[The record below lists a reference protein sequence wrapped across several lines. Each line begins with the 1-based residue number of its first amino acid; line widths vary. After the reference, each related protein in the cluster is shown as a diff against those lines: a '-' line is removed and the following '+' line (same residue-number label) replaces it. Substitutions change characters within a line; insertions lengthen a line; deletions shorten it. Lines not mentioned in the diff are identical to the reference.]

1 MTVENHQGS
10 KAKIMS
16 RRLSSALA
24 EYAKVWGLLGLI
36 VVLGLLAAYQFVEP
50 PPPKA
55 VRIATGG
62 QDGAYYAFAQKY
74 ARLLARDGITLEV
87 VSTAGSV
94 ENLDL
99 LKKGAVSLAL
109 VQGGSAADADRDQL
123 ESLGGLFLEPV
134 WVFYRKPTTIKRLSD
149 LKGKR
154 VAVGAAGSGTQ
165 LLAVRLLSADGITE
179 SNAMLLHE
187 SLSQTAPSLLK
198 GKIDAAFFVASPEA
212 PLVRKLLQDPAIE
225 LLSFERAPAY
235 THVFQFLTSVT
246 LTEGV
251 LDLERNIPSHDTKLV
266 AVAASLV
273 ARKDLDDN
281 LIPALLNAVTEVHQE
296 RGMLE
301 QRGQFPSIN
310 FVDIPLN
317 DDARRYITNGPS
329 LLHRWFPYSTAVLLD
344 RLKILLLPF
353 LVLIPLFRVA
363 PPLYNW
369 RIRSR
374 IYRWYAALRE
384 IDAVIEQEANAGDA
398 AAAMKRL
405 KEVDKEVASV
415 SVPLSYTGELYNLR
429 LHIGLI
435 EEKLAKLANPSMRD
449 S

>member
-1 MTVENHQGS
+1 MS
-10 KAKIMS
+10 KH
-16 RRLSSALA
+16 LSSAFT
-24 EYAKVWGLLGLI
+24 EYAKVWGLLALI
-36 VVLGLLAAYQFVEP
+36 VVLGFLLAYHFVEP

-87 VSTAGSV
+87 VPTAGSI

-99 LKKGAVSLAL
+99 LRTGAVSLAL
-109 VQGGSAADADRDQL
+109 VQGGSAADADADQL

-134 WVFYRKPTTIKRLSD
+134 WVFNRKPTRIKHLSD

-154 VAVGAAGSGTQ
+154 VAVGAAGSGTH
-165 LLAVRLLSADGITE
+165 LLALRLLSADGITE
-179 SNAMLLHE
+179 ANATLLRE
-187 SLSQTAPSLLK
+187 NLAQAAPSLLE
-198 GKIDAAFFVASPEA
+198 GKIDDAFYVASPEA
-212 PLVRKLLQDPAIE
+212 TLVRKLLQDPAIE

-235 THVFQFLTSVT
+235 THVFPFLTSVT

-251 LDLERNIPSHDTKLV
+251 LELERNIPSRDTKLV

-273 ARKDLDDN
+273 ARKDLN
-281 LIPALLNAVTEVHQE
+281 GSLIPALLKAVTEVHQE
-296 RGMLE
+296 GGVLE

-329 LLHRWFPYSTAVLLD
+329 LLHRWFPYRTAVLLD
-344 RLKILLLPF
+344 RLKILVLPF

-374 IYRWYAALRE
+374 IYRWYAAVRE
-384 IDAVIEQEANAGDA
+384 IDALVQEANAGDA
-398 AAAMKRL
+398 EAAMKRL
-405 KEVDKEVASV
+405 KEIEKEVASV
-415 SVPLSYTGELYNLR
+415 SVPLSYTGELYQLR
-429 LHIGLI
+429 LHIGFI
-435 EEKLAKLANPSMRD
+435 KENATKLANRSVGD

>member
-1 MTVENHQGS
+1 MS
-10 KAKIMS
+10 KH
-16 RRLSSALA
+16 LSSALT
-24 EYAKVWGLLGLI
+24 EYAKVWGLLALI
-36 VVLGLLAAYQFVEP
+36 VVLGFLLAYHFVEP

-87 VSTAGSV
+87 VPTAGSI

-99 LKKGAVSLAL
+99 LRTGAVSLAL
-109 VQGGSAADADRDQL
+109 VQGGSAADADADQL

-134 WVFYRKPTTIKRLSD
+134 WVFNRKPTRIKHLSD

-154 VAVGAAGSGTQ
+154 VAVGAAGSGTH
-165 LLAVRLLSADGITE
+165 LLALRLLSADGITE
-179 SNAMLLHE
+179 ANATLLRE
-187 SLSQTAPSLLK
+187 NLAQAAPSLLE
-198 GKIDAAFFVASPEA
+198 GKIDDAFYVASPEA

-235 THVFQFLTSVT
+235 THVFPFLTSVT

-251 LDLERNIPSHDTKLV
+251 LELERNIPSRDTKLV

-273 ARKDLDDN
+273 ARKDLN
-281 LIPALLNAVTEVHQE
+281 GSLIPALLKAVTEVHQE
-296 RGMLE
+296 GGVLE

-329 LLHRWFPYSTAVLLD
+329 LLHRWFPYRTAVLLD
-344 RLKILLLPF
+344 RLKILVLPF

-374 IYRWYAALRE
+374 IYRWYAAVRE
-384 IDAVIEQEANAGDA
+384 IDALVQEANAGDA
-398 AAAMKRL
+398 EAAMKRL
-405 KEVDKEVASV
+405 KEIEKEVASV
-415 SVPLSYTGELYNLR
+415 SVPLSYTGELYQLR
-429 LHIGLI
+429 LHIGFI
-435 EEKLAKLANPSMRD
+435 KENATKLANRSVGD

>member
-1 MTVENHQGS
+1 MS
-10 KAKIMS
+10 KH
-16 RRLSSALA
+16 LSSALT
-24 EYAKVWGLLGLI
+24 EYAKVWGLLALI
-36 VVLGLLAAYQFVEP
+36 VVLGFLLAYHFVEP

-87 VSTAGSV
+87 VPTAGSI

-99 LKKGAVSLAL
+99 LKTGAVSLAL
-109 VQGGSAADADRDQL
+109 VQGGSAADADADQL

-134 WVFYRKPTTIKRLSD
+134 WVFYRKQTRIKRLSD

-154 VAVGAAGSGTQ
+154 VAVGAAGSGTH
-165 LLAVRLLSADGITE
+165 LLALRLLSADGITE
-179 SNAMLLHE
+179 SNTTLLRE
-187 SLSQTAPSLLK
+187 NLAQAAPSLLE
-198 GKIDAAFFVASPEA
+198 GKIDDAFYVASPEA

-235 THVFQFLTSVT
+235 THVFPFLTSVT

-251 LDLERNIPSHDTKLV
+251 LDLERNIPSRDTKLV

-273 ARKDLDDN
+273 ARKDLNDS
-281 LIPALLNAVTEVHQE
+281 LIPALLKAVTEVHQE
-296 RGMLE
+296 GGVLE
-301 QRGQFPSIN
+301 QRGRFPSID

-329 LLHRWFPYSTAVLLD
+329 LLHRWFPYRTAVLLD
-344 RLKILLLPF
+344 RLKILVLPF

-374 IYRWYAALRE
+374 IYRWYAAVRE
-384 IDAVIEQEANAGDA
+384 IDALVQEANAGDA
-398 AAAMKRL
+398 EAAMKRL
-405 KEVDKEVASV
+405 KEIEKEVASV
-415 SVPLSYTGELYNLR
+415 SVPLSYTGELYQLR
-429 LHIGLI
+429 LHIGFI
-435 EEKLAKLANPSMRD
+435 KEDAAKLANRSVGD

>member
-134 WVFYRKPTTIKRLSD
+134 WVFYRKSTTIKRLSD

-165 LLAVRLLSADGITE
+165 LLAIRLLSADGITE

-329 LLHRWFPYSTAVLLD
+329 LLHRWFPYGTAVLLD

-398 AAAMKRL
+398 EAAMKRL
-405 KEVDKEVASV
+405 REIDKEVASV

-429 LHIGLI
+429 LHISFI
-435 EEKLAKLANPSMRD
+435 EEKLAKLANPSVRD

>member
-1 MTVENHQGS
+1 MS
-10 KAKIMS
+10 KH
-16 RRLSSALA
+16 LSSALT
-24 EYAKVWGLLGLI
+24 EYAKVWGLLALI
-36 VVLGLLAAYQFVEP
+36 VVLGFLLAYHFVEP

-87 VSTAGSV
+87 VPTAGSI

-99 LKKGAVSLAL
+99 LKTGAVSLAL
-109 VQGGSAADADRDQL
+109 VQGGSAADADTDQL

-134 WVFYRKPTTIKRLSD
+134 WVFNRKPTRIKHLSD

-165 LLAVRLLSADGITE
+165 LLALRLLSADGITE
-179 SNAMLLHE
+179 SNATLLRE
-187 SLSQTAPSLLK
+187 NLAQAAPSLLE
-198 GKIDAAFFVASPEA
+198 GKIDDAFYVASPEA

-235 THVFQFLTSVT
+235 THVFPFLTSVT

-266 AVAASLV
+266 AVVASLV
-273 ARKDLDDN
+273 ARKDLNDS
-281 LIPALLNAVTEVHQE
+281 LIPALLKAVTEVHQE
-296 RGMLE
+296 GGVLE

-310 FVDIPLN
+310 YIDIPLN
-317 DDARRYITNGPS
+317 DDARRYVTNGPS
-329 LLHRWFPYSTAVLLD
+329 LLHRWFPYRTAVLLD
-344 RLKILLLPF
+344 RLKILVLPF
-353 LVLIPLFRVA
+353 LVLIPLFRLA

-374 IYRWYAALRE
+374 IYRWYAAVRE
-384 IDAVIEQEANAGDA
+384 IDALVQEANAGDA
-398 AAAMKRL
+398 EAAMKRL
-405 KEVDKEVASV
+405 KEIEKEVASV
-415 SVPLSYTGELYNLR
+415 SVPLSYTGELYQLR
-429 LHIGLI
+429 LHIGFI
-435 EEKLAKLANPSMRD
+435 KENATKLANRSVGD

>member
-1 MTVENHQGS
+1 
-10 KAKIMS
+10 MS

-24 EYAKVWGLLGLI
+24 EYAKVWGLLALI
-36 VVLGLLAAYQFVEP
+36 VVLGVLVAYQFVEP

-87 VSTAGSV
+87 VSTAGSI

-99 LKKGAVSLAL
+99 LKSGAVSLAL

-134 WVFYRKPTTIKRLSD
+134 WVFYRRPTRIKRLSD

-165 LLAVRLLSADGITE
+165 LLAIRLLSADGITE

-187 SLSQTAPSLLK
+187 SLSQTAPSLFK

-212 PLVRKLLQDPAIE
+212 PLVRKLLQEPAIE
-225 LLSFERAPAY
+225 LASFDRAAAY
-235 THVFQFLTSVT
+235 TRLFPFLTSVT

-266 AVAASLV
+266 AVAASLI

-301 QRGQFPSIN
+301 QRGQFPSID

-329 LLHRWFPYSTAVLLD
+329 LLHRWFPYGTAVLLD

-353 LVLIPLFRVA
+353 LVLIPLFKVA

-429 LHIGLI
+429 LHIGFI
-435 EEKLAKLANPSMRD
+435 EEKLAKLANPPVRD

>member
-1 MTVENHQGS
+1 MS
-10 KAKIMS
+10 KH
-16 RRLSSALA
+16 LSSALT
-24 EYAKVWGLLGLI
+24 EYVKVWGLLALI
-36 VVLGLLAAYQFVEP
+36 VALGFLLAYQFVEP

-87 VSTAGSV
+87 VSTAGSI
-94 ENLDL
+94 ENLEL
-99 LKKGAVSLAL
+99 LKTGAVSLAL
-109 VQGGSAADADRDQL
+109 VQGGSVADADTEQV
-123 ESLGGLFLEPV
+123 ESLGSLFLEPV
-134 WVFYRKPTTIKRLSD
+134 WVFYRKPTRINRLSD
-149 LKGKR
+149 LKGRR
-154 VAVGAAGSGTQ
+154 VAVGAAGSGTY
-165 LLAVRLLSADGITE
+165 LLALRLLSADGISD
-179 SNAMLLHE
+179 SNATLLRE
-187 SLSQTAPSLLK
+187 NLAQAAPSLLE
-198 GKIDAAFFVASPEA
+198 GKIDDAFYVASAEA

-235 THVFQFLTSVT
+235 THVFPFLTAVT

-251 LDLERNIPSHDTKLV
+251 LDLERNIPSRDTKLV

-273 ARKDLDDN
+273 ARKDLNDS
-281 LIPALLNAVTEVHQE
+281 LIPALLKAVTEVHREGGVLE
-296 RGMLE
+296 R
-301 QRGQFPSIN
+301 RGQFPSID

-329 LLHRWFPYSTAVLLD
+329 LLYRWFPYRTAVLLD
-344 RLKILLLPF
+344 RLKILILPF

-374 IYRWYAALRE
+374 IYRWYAAVRE

-398 AAAMKRL
+398 EAAMKRL
-405 KEVDKEVASV
+405 KEIEKEVASV
-415 SVPLSYTGELYNLR
+415 SVPLSYTGELYQLR
-429 LHIGLI
+429 LHIGFI
-435 EEKLAKLANPSMRD
+435 KENTAKLANRSVGD

>member
-1 MTVENHQGS
+1 MS
-10 KAKIMS
+10 KH
-16 RRLSSALA
+16 LSSALT
-24 EYAKVWGLLGLI
+24 EYAKVWGLLALI
-36 VVLGLLAAYQFVEP
+36 VVLGFLLAYHFVEP

-87 VSTAGSV
+87 VPTAGSI

-99 LKKGAVSLAL
+99 LKTGAVSLAL
-109 VQGGSAADADRDQL
+109 VQGGSAADADADQL

-134 WVFYRKPTTIKRLSD
+134 WVFYRKQTRIKRLSD

-154 VAVGAAGSGTQ
+154 VAVGAAGSGTH
-165 LLAVRLLSADGITE
+165 LLALRLLSADGITE
-179 SNAMLLHE
+179 SNATLLRE
-187 SLSQTAPSLLK
+187 NLAQAAPSLLE
-198 GKIDAAFFVASPEA
+198 GKIDDAFYVASPEA

-235 THVFQFLTSVT
+235 THVFPFLTSVT

-251 LDLERNIPSHDTKLV
+251 LDLERNIPSRDTKLV

-273 ARKDLDDN
+273 ARKDLNDS
-281 LIPALLNAVTEVHQE
+281 LIPALLKAVTEVHQE
-296 RGMLE
+296 GGVLE
-301 QRGQFPSIN
+301 QRGRFPSID

-329 LLHRWFPYSTAVLLD
+329 LLHRWFPYRTAVLLD
-344 RLKILLLPF
+344 RLKILVLPF

-374 IYRWYAALRE
+374 IYRWYAAVRE
-384 IDAVIEQEANAGDA
+384 IDALVQEANAGDA
-398 AAAMKRL
+398 EAAMKRL
-405 KEVDKEVASV
+405 KEIEKEVASV
-415 SVPLSYTGELYNLR
+415 SVPLSYTGELYQLR
-429 LHIGLI
+429 LHIGFI
-435 EEKLAKLANPSMRD
+435 KEDAAKLANRSVGD